1 MDLELDDKVVLI
13 TGGSDG
19 LGRAAA
25 ARLVAEGARVAICAR
40 DEQRL
45 ESTAAELE
53 AIGADSGGEVLAMPA
68 DVTDPAALEGFLG
81 AAVERWGRVD
91 GLVNNAGETSA
102 MRFESLTD
110 EALDRDLELK
120 VYAAVRL
127 IRLALPLLRRSPGP
141 SVVNVLSIGAKAP
154 TPRSTPT
161 TISRAAGLA
170 LTKVLASELGPEG
183 VRVNAICVG
192 LVESGQ
198 WVRLAEERGMAIDD
212 LQAALVEDA
221 GVPLGRVGRGDE
233 FGDLAAY
240 LLSARSSYVTG
251 TAINLDG
258 GTSPVV

>member
-1 MDLELDDKVVLI
+1 MDLDLHDTVVLV

-25 ARLVAEGARVAICAR
+25 RRLVAEGARVAICGR
-40 DEQRL
+40 DEPRL
-45 ESTAAELE
+45 ADAAAELE
-53 AIGADSGGEVLAMPA
+53 GLADHGGEVLAVPA
-68 DVTDPAALEGFLG
+68 DVTDPAALARFV
-81 AAVERWGRVD
+81 AAAEDRWGRID
-91 GLVNNAGETSA
+91 GLVNNAGQTSA
-102 MRFESLTD
+102 MPFDALTD
-110 EALDRDLELK
+110 EALERDLELK
-120 VYAAVRL
+120 LFAAVRA
-127 IRLALPLLRRSPGP
+127 IRLALPALRRSPAAA
-141 SVVNVLSIGAKAP
+141 VVNVLSIGAKAP

-170 LTKVLASELGPEG
+170 LTKVLATELGPDG

-198 WVRLAEERGMAIDD
+198 WVRLSEAGGVPVGE
-212 LQAALVEDA
+212 LQQQLADEA
-221 GVPLGRVGRGDE
+221 GVPLGRVGRSEE

-251 TAINLDG
+251 TAVNLDG

>member
-45 ESTAAELE
+45 ERTAAELE
-53 AIGADSGGEVLAMPA
+53 AIGAGGEVLAMPA
-68 DVTDPAALEGFLG
+68 DVRDPAALERFLG

-110 EALDRDLELK
+110 DDLDRDLELK

-127 IRLALPLLRRSPGP
+127 IRLALPALRRSPGP

-198 WVRLAEERGMAIDD
+198 WVRLAAQRGLPIAD
-212 LQAALVEDA
+212 LEVALVEDA

-240 LLSARSSYVTG
+240 LLSARSSYITG